1 MSSRVPEER
10 RRRRPTRS
18 GVLLSED
25 LIVQTALRLIG
36 EHGPEA
42 LSVRRLG
49 AALGCDPTALYR
61 YFHDTDDLVLAIAD
75 RIIGDAMAGFVPGED
90 WVASLREMALRV
102 RAGYLAHPRAAAM
115 AAHRVTRR
123 RSEIQAVDT
132 GIGLL
137 LSAGFERAA
146 AARLY
151 LAFIDTVLSHAATDA
166 AFQAL
171 PGNSA
176 RPTSGR
182 GGTSTRT
189 WTRRRTRR
197 SPRYGA
203 SCRAW
208 RTVRSRRR
216 WTCCWRRWRRARLR
230 AERPQGV
237 RHPDEFF
244 RTFRGATVGW
254 RDRTVATPRSHISP
268 QGDSMRH
275 RRLGVRVTVAAL
287 ALALLGLGSGPAL
300 AHSAKRTSPQYT
312 AVDLGTLGGSYSS
325 GFALDPDTVVGS
337 SAIAGDFEWHAFA
350 YDRSARA
357 MTDLGTLGGRRAPR
371 SASRAAM

>member
-1 MSSRVPEER
+1 MTSRVPQER

-75 RIIGDAMAGFVPGED
+75 RIIGDAMDGFVPGDD

-102 RAGYLAHPRAAAM
+102 RAGYLAHPRAAAL
-115 AAHRVTRR
+115 AAHRVTGR
-123 RSEIQAVDT
+123 RSEIRAVDM

-137 LSAGFERAA
+137 LSAGFEPAA

-171 PGNSA
+171 PRQQREA
-176 RPTSGR
+176 DH
-182 GGTSTRT
+182 
-189 WTRRRTRR
+189 
-197 SPRYGA
+197 
-203 SCRAW
+203 RAW
-208 RTVRSRRR
+208 RDVYQDLDPRTYPALTAVRRELPGM
-216 WTCCWRRWRRARLR
+216 A
-230 AERPQGV
+230 
-237 RHPDEFF
+237 
-244 RTFRGATVGW
+244 
-254 RDRTVATPRSHISP
+254 
-268 QGDSMRH
+268 DSSFEEAVE
-275 RRLGVRVTVAAL
+275 LLLEAL
-287 ALALLGLGSGPAL
+287 AARAP
-300 AHSAKRTSPQYT
+300 
-312 AVDLGTLGGSYSS
+312 GTSS
-325 GFALDPDTVVGS
+325 GT
-337 SAIAGDFEWHAFA
+337 
-350 YDRSARA
+350 
-357 MTDLGTLGGRRAPR
+357 
-371 SASRAAM
+371 

>member
-1 MSSRVPEER
+1 MSSRVPQER

-102 RAGYLAHPRAAAM
+102 RAGYLAHPRAAAL

-171 PGNSA
+171 PRQQREA
-176 RPTSGR
+176 DQ
-182 GGTSTRT
+182 
-189 WTRRRTRR
+189 
-197 SPRYGA
+197 
-203 SCRAW
+203 RAW
-208 RTVRSRRR
+208 RDVYQD
-216 WTCCWRRWRRARLR
+216 LD
-230 AERPQGV
+230 P
-237 RHPDEFF
+237 
-244 RTFRGATVGW
+244 
-254 RDRTVATPRSHISP
+254 VAY
-268 QGDSMRH
+268 
-275 RRLGVRVTVAAL
+275 
-287 ALALLGLGSGPAL
+287 PAL
-300 AHSAKRTSPQYT
+300 TAVRRELPGMADSSFEE
-312 AVDLGTLGGSYSS
+312 AVDLLLEALEARARARRASPGGSSP
-325 GFALDPDTVVGS
+325 G
-337 SAIAGDFEWHAFA
+337 
-350 YDRSARA
+350 
-357 MTDLGTLGGRRAPR
+357 
-371 SASRAAM
+371 

>member
-1 MSSRVPEER
+1 MTTRVPQER

-25 LIVQTALRLIG
+25 LIVETALRLIG

-75 RIIGDAMAGFVPGED
+75 RIIGDAMAGFVAGDD

-102 RAGYLAHPRAAAM
+102 RAGYVAHPRAAAM

-123 RSEIQAVDT
+123 VSEIKAVDT

-137 LSAGFERAA
+137 LSAGFEPAA

-171 PGNSA
+171 PRQQREA
-176 RPTSGR
+176 DH
-182 GGTSTRT
+182 
-189 WTRRRTRR
+189 
-197 SPRYGA
+197 
-203 SCRAW
+203 RAW
-208 RTVRSRRR
+208 RDVYQDLDPRTYPNLTAVRRELPAMADSSFEEAVELLLEALAA
-216 WTCCWRRWRRARLR
+216 RAL
-230 AERPQGV
+230 A
-237 RHPDEFF
+237 
-244 RTFRGATVGW
+244 RGAST
-254 RDRTVATPRSHISP
+254 
-268 QGDSMRH
+268 
-275 RRLGVRVTVAAL
+275 
-287 ALALLGLGSGPAL
+287 
-300 AHSAKRTSPQYT
+300 
-312 AVDLGTLGGSYSS
+312 GGSSP
-325 GFALDPDTVVGS
+325 G
-337 SAIAGDFEWHAFA
+337 
-350 YDRSARA
+350 
-357 MTDLGTLGGRRAPR
+357 
-371 SASRAAM
+371 

>member
-1 MSSRVPEER
+1 MTTRVPQER

-61 YFHDTDDLVLAIAD
+61 YFQGTDDLVLAIAD
-75 RIIGDAMAGFVPGED
+75 RIIGDAMAGFTPGDD

-123 RSEIQAVDT
+123 RNEIRAVET

-137 LSAGFERAA
+137 LTAGFPSAD

-151 LAFIDTVLSHAATDA
+151 LAFIDTVLSQAAAEA

-171 PGNSA
+171 PPQQREA
-176 RPTSGR
+176 D
-182 GGTSTRT
+182 
-189 WTRRRTRR
+189 RR
-197 SPRYGA
+197 S
-203 SCRAW
+203 
-208 RTVRSRRR
+208 
-216 WTCCWRRWRRARLR
+216 
-230 AERPQGV
+230 
-237 RHPDEFF
+237 
-244 RTFRGATVGW
+244 W
-254 RDRTVATPRSHISP
+254 RDVYQDLDPVAY
-268 QGDSMRH
+268 
-275 RRLGVRVTVAAL
+275 
-287 ALALLGLGSGPAL
+287 PAL
-300 AHSAKRTSPQYT
+300 TAVRPELPAMADSSFEQ
-312 AVDLGTLGGSYSS
+312 AVDLLLE
-325 GFALDPDTVVGS
+325 AL
-337 SAIAGDFEWHAFA
+337 A
-350 YDRSARA
+350 ARA
-357 MTDLGTLGGRRAPR
+357 RALGRQ
-371 SASRAAM
+371 